1 MEREDN
7 EDEIDPNFQNFK
19 ERELVF
25 LHLKA
30 LAWIPAPLV
39 EAVFSHLSIKL
50 VEMYS
55 SGC

>member
-1 MEREDN
+1 VEREDN